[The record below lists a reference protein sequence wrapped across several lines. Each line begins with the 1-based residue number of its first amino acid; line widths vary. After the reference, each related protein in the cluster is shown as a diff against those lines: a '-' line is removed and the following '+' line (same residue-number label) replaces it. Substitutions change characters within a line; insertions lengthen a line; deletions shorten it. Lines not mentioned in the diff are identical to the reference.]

1 MYITIYKIELDWTSF
16 KNWIWKKPTWLGGE
30 VVIFEA
36 FHKKTGLISDVLL
49 PAISFEISWALGLRP
64 QNAVSAPS
72 QLYKTILFL
81 SVELL
86 MFWATIKIKFNKW
99 VKVTTGSYHFFPKKV
114 FLKKFP
120 LHNLYTGRFHI
131 FK

>member
-1 MYITIYKIELDWTSF
+1 MIEHLLRF
-16 KNWIWKKPTWLGGE
+16 EFNGKKPTWLAGE
-30 VVIFEA
+30 VANFEA

-49 PAISFEISWALGLRP
+49 PAISLEISWALGLRP

-86 MFWATIKIKFNKW
+86 LFWAAIKMKW
-99 VKVTTGSYHFFPKKV
+99 H
-114 FLKKFP
+114 
-120 LHNLYTGRFHI
+120 
-131 FK
+131 